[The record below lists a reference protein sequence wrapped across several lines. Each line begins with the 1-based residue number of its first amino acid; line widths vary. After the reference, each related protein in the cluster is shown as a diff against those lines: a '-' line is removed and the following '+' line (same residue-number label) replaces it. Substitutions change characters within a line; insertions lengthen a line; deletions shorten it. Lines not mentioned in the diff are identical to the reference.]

1 MHKGRFSSAIWQES
15 ALIQAA
21 TLMKLS
27 IFKVH
32 AMVHPRVMLTVMLV
46 FTLCTGG
53 PSMLQAAGPSAA
65 LSSEDRSGNFNGQLV
80 GYRAAYRSQVISSE
94 SGEPVARLYAM
105 DYQSSTAPSPMRPVV
120 FIWNGGPSVA
130 ATTLHMAGFG
140 PRRMALSELGDP
152 GSCDPVRLIDNP
164 DTLLDWADLVFLDP
178 VETGWSRLLD
188 ESQRAWLY
196 SAEGDAW
203 ATERFIRQ
211 WLETHGRSK
220 APIYLMGTSYGSIR
234 AAIVS
239 RRLAE
244 AGMPPQGV
252 ILFSQGVNLI
262 ETTQRRLN
270 AIGYASNIS
279 QMAVIARFH
288 QRGAYLEHPP
298 EAVLQLAEDFAMD
311 TYLQALV
318 QGHDLAPER
327 FAAVSRQL
335 ADLLGLP
342 VARVRE
348 QHLLVNKRQFRQ
360 WLLEEEGLVLAANDG
375 RHISPATD
383 PGPADPAIAC
393 VPEAWQIHFQELFG
407 SRLDLDLY
415 RLRAPDTE
423 QWDWGGSSTRS
434 GRRAELGDPRSVFAD
449 YDWTGDLAAVA
460 TAEPNFRI
468 FVAIGRYDTLTT
480 YGPARLLVTSPILPA
495 DRTALHHYPGGHSFY
510 AHPEVFQ
517 ALSSDLRAFLLPE
530 EEP

>member
-1 MHKGRFSSAIWQES
+1 
-15 ALIQAA
+15 
-21 TLMKLS
+21 
-27 IFKVH
+27 
-32 AMVHPRVMLTVMLV
+32 MVHPKVMLRVMLVVVLWAV
-46 FTLCTGG
+46 A
-53 PSMLQAAGPSAA
+53 PSMVHAADPPRA
-65 LSSEDRSGNFNGQLV
+65 LSSEERSGKFNGQSV
-80 GYRAAYRSQVISSE
+80 RYRAAYRSQVISSD

-105 DYQSSTAPSPMRPVV
+105 DYLSSAAPSPMRPVI

-140 PRRMALSELGDP
+140 PRRMALSELGEPAP
-152 GSCDPVRLIDNP
+152 GDPVGLIDNP

-203 ATERFIRQ
+203 VVERFIRQ
-211 WLETHGRSK
+211 WLKAHGRSQ

-234 AAIVS
+234 AAILS
-239 RRLAE
+239 RLMAE
-244 AGMPPQGV
+244 AGTPPQGV

-270 AIGYASNIS
+270 VIGYASNIS

-288 QRGAYLEHPP
+288 GRGAYLEHTP
-298 EAVLQLAEDFAMD
+298 EALLQLAEDFAMGA
-311 TYLQALV
+311 YLQALV

-327 FAAVSRQL
+327 FAAVSLQL

-342 VARVRE
+342 VGRIRE
-348 QHLLVNKRQFRQ
+348 QHLLVNKRQFRT
-360 WLLEEEGLVLAANDG
+360 WLLEDQGLVLAANDG
-375 RHISPATD
+375 RHVSPAAD
-383 PGPADPAIAC
+383 PGPSDPAIVR

-407 SRLDLDLY
+407 QALDLENY

-423 QWDWGGSSTRS
+423 QWDWGGSSARS
-434 GRRAELGDPRSVFAD
+434 GRRAVVGDPRSVFAD
-449 YDWTGDLAAVA
+449 YDWTGDLATVA
-460 TAEPNFRI
+460 AADPDFRI

-480 YGPARLLVTSPILPA
+480 YGPARLLVTSPLLPA
-495 DRTALHHYPGGHSFY
+495 ERTALHHYPGGHSFY
-510 AHPEVFQ
+510 AHPEVFKT
-517 ALSSDLRAFLLPE
+517 LSADLRAFLLPE
-530 EEP
+530 EEL